1 MAAAPFANRIMPLKT
16 RLTLRY
22 ASALSLIAIVLVGA
36 WFILQQ
42 QLKRNE
48 LDAWLINTAGQQRM
62 LSQRIALLS
71 DELVASVDA
80 AERARL
86 ADALQA
92 AIDRMRDNHASL
104 AGDRGAWARTPGIQ
118 SWYDGPEGLDA
129 RVGAYTGQ
137 AQDFL
142 DGVLRGDA
150 VTEHP
155 DALIDTAVN
164 SLLEPLDRVV
174 GMYQRESEAKLAS
187 FSRLETAVLA
197 IGLAVIALEALLIFR
212 PMVQRID
219 RTVRSLEQVNNEL
232 REFSVRISHDLRAPI
247 ASAVGLVGI
256 ARDANEDGDADMAR
270 NSLDRVDNAMRSLD
284 RLIGDII
291 DVARG
296 GEPGPSEPVDVAALI
311 EGVVERLS
319 GMPGRER
326 IDVTTEVALADPVLT
341 SRTEL
346 QQIVENLVSNAIK
359 YTDADSPRVAIEV
372 LERNGEVVV
381 AVRDNG
387 RGIDPRHRAELFGM
401 FKRFHRE
408 RAPGSGLGLYLSRK
422 LARSLGGDLSYSPLA
437 PGSEFALTLPA
448 HGGAE

>member
-48 LDAWLINTAGQQRM
+48 LDASLINTAGQQRM

-80 AERARL
+80 SERARL
-86 ADALQA
+86 AGALQD
-92 AIDRMRDNHASL
+92 AIDRMRRNHASL
-104 AGDRGAWARTPGIQ
+104 AGDAGAWARTPGIQ
-118 SWYDGPEGLDA
+118 AHYDGPEGLDA
-129 RVGAYTGQ
+129 RVRAYTRQ

-142 DGVLRGDA
+142 DA
-150 VTEHP
+150 VRRDEAVAAHP
-155 DALIDTAVN
+155 GALTDTAVH
-164 SLLEPLDRVV
+164 SLLQPLDRVV

-187 FSRLETAVLA
+187 FRRLETTVLA
-197 IGLAVIALEALLIFR
+197 IGLAVLALEALLIFR
-212 PMVQRID
+212 PMVRRID
-219 RTVRSLEQVNNEL
+219 RTVRSLEQVNTEL

-247 ASAVGLVGI
+247 ASAAGLVGI
-256 ARDANEDGDADMAR
+256 ARDATDNGDADMAR
-270 NSLDRVDNAMRSLD
+270 DSLGRVDNALKSLD

-296 GEPGPSEPVDVAALI
+296 GEPGPSEPVDLAALI
-311 EGVVERLS
+311 DDIIERLS
-319 GMPGRER
+319 GMPGGDRV
-326 IDVTTEVALADPVLT
+326 DVIAEVALAAPVLT
-341 SRTEL
+341 RRTEL
-346 QQIVENLVSNAIK
+346 RQIVENLVSNAIK
-359 YTDADSPRVAIEV
+359 YTDAESPRVAIQA
-372 LERNGEVVV
+372 LERDGDVVV

-387 RGIDPRHRAELFGM
+387 RGIDPRHRGELFGM

-422 LARSLGGDLSYSPLA
+422 LARSLGGDLSYNPLA
-437 PGSEFALTLPA
+437 PGSEFSLTLPV
-448 HGGAE
+448 HGGTE